1 MSSVQ
6 KSTFSTS
13 KLPHADRFEAW
24 RESISSIFDV
34 ARDPLQDTKRFDA
47 RLDSF
52 LIGDQLMLCR
62 CRTVSQVF
70 ERSSLRTAMDGLDYY
85 LIQTH
90 LSGEQT
96 AKRGAKTSRSKP
108 GELLIIDLADTHFA
122 ETADF
127 EHLTVVVPRPM
138 LAPLLKNP
146 DTQEGRVLSGEN
158 PLTRLAVSHLRTLG
172 DVIHNVSDEGASS
185 LIEPTLGLI
194 ASAIN
199 GTASSVEGGAGAV
212 ASSVLTRAKMLIEQN
227 LHRPGLSAEAVCGL
241 LRMSRASVYRLFEPY
256 GGVRAYIQ
264 ERRLRRAAADL
275 SLARNS
281 HRPVYDIAFYW
292 GFSSEALFSRAFKK
306 RFGATPRELRT
317 RRKTEWPGQG
327 AIPVGH
333 IGDRDYEQWLG
344 ETLKG

>member
-1 MSSVQ
+1 MPAVQ
-6 KSTFSTS
+6 KSKFSTT
-13 KLPHADRFEAW
+13 KLPDADRFEAW

-34 ARDPLQDTKRFDA
+34 AQNPLQDNRRFDA
-47 RLDSF
+47 QLESF
-52 LIGDQLMLCR
+52 LIGGQLMLCR
-62 CRTVSQVF
+62 CKTVSQVF

-85 LIQTH
+85 LVQTH

-96 AKRGAKTSRSKP
+96 AKRGSKTSRSKV

-138 LAPLLKNP
+138 LAPLLKQP

-158 PLTRLAVSHLRTLG
+158 PLTRLAVNHLKTLG
-172 DVIHNVSDEGASS
+172 GVIEHVSDEGASS

-199 GTASSVEGGAGAV
+199 GTESSVDGGAGAI
-212 ASSVLTRAKMLIEQN
+212 ASSVLTRAKMQIEQH
-227 LHRPGLSAEAVCGL
+227 LHRPDLSAEAVCGL

-264 ERRLRRAAADL
+264 ERRLRRAATDL
-275 SLARNS
+275 TLSRNN
-281 HRPVYDIAFYW
+281 HRPIYDVAFYW
-292 GFSSEALFSRAFKK
+292 GFSSEAHFSRAFKK
-306 RFGATPRELRT
+306 RFGATPREFRT
-317 RRKTEWPGQG
+317 RQKTERPEQNI
-327 AIPVGH
+327 IPVDR
-333 IGDRDYEQWLG
+333 IGDRNYEQWLG